1 MIIEYSKT
9 KFSIRPVNWC
19 TTAADTVPLQCTVE
33 DMNSKTLTIPA
44 RLLRHCFHKPR
55 RAFHVDPARLYYGS
69 PQVVTGSAVRT
80 VDLRSDT
87 VTKPGAAMRRAMA
100 EAEVGDDVFG
110 EDPTVNG

>member
-1 MIIEYSKT
+1 MS
-9 KFSIRPVNWC
+9 
-19 TTAADTVPLQCTVE
+19 
-33 DMNSKTLTIPA
+33 SKTLTIPA
-44 RLLRHCFHKPR
+44 RLLRYCFHKPR
-55 RAFHVDPARLYYGS
+55 RVFYVDPVRLYYGS